1 LKSSARECVD
11 RRLREIAFVLI
22 CREGAVRH
30 RAVQGVCRLRE
41 KSQSCV
47 SEQKLWRIATAGNS
61 AESRELQHLDVI
73 EDFPQ
78 GARAGNLVEVE
89 VTLQISGRIG
99 L

>member
-22 CREGAVRH
+22 RREGAVRH
-30 RAVQGVCRLRE
+30 RAVQGVRRLRE
-41 KSQSCV
+41 EV
-47 SEQKLWRIATAGNS
+47 SVVCLSRSFGGLLLQVC

-78 GARAGNLVEVE
+78 GVRAGNLVEVE
-89 VTLQISGRIG
+89 VTLQSSGRIG